1 MPKGH
6 SLSLSLSLFF
16 FFYTSKCEYLKT
28 KTEVVL
34 VQSSISGPALY
45 YKVCISGNRQGL
57 SFSWGQPQ
65 DQLFTK
71 VWISEKQTMLDWG
84 SRFLFRDVNPGLHG
98 AGCSWVAF
106 LNPQIGSKLGCHNP
120 IFPGNLTYKPQ
131 SFLSIE
137 NRKLGRAKSSVLNS
151 RVGSQKSTLCS
162 KELVLR
168 LPSEEV
174 PPSWG
179 QSQDQ
184 LFTTKCGFLRTD
196 RVVILL
202 SSLTG
207 PALYYKV

>member
-6 SLSLSLSLFF
+6 SLSLSL
-16 FFYTSKCEYLKT
+16 YTSKCEYLKT

-65 DQLFTK
+65 DQLFTTECK
-71 VWISEKQTMLDWG
+71 S
-84 SRFLFRDVNPGLHG
+84 SDVNLRTSSLLQSENLWNQDRGG
-98 AGCSWVAF
+98 SCSEV
-106 LNPQIGSKLGCHNP
+106 
-120 IFPGNLTYKPQ
+120 NLRTSSLLQ
-131 SFLSIE
+131 SVDFWEPRQRLSF
-137 NRKLGRAKSSVLNS
+137 
-151 RVGSQKSTLCS
+151 
-162 KELVLR
+162 
-168 LPSEEV
+168 
-174 PPSWG
+174 SWG
-179 QSQDQ
+179 HSQDQ

-196 RVVILL
+196 KVVFIIL